1 MASIEEVKVK
11 LLNNEI
17 ENLFL
22 DFDVNSYDKH
32 GNNILHY
39 YVKNSESIAIDS
51 KQFLDM
57 LLREGFDLNSLQSKS
72 PESSALHLAVK
83 LKKRDLV
90 AQLVEYNVNI
100 NAVDEEGNTP
110 LWIAVMWYRNDDPFY
125 ISYLLENGADKNIEN
140 KHGVSP
146 LGLSNVMT
154 NYDSKSLLN
163 L

>member
-1 MASIEEVKVK
+1 MASIEEVKVR

-39 YVKNSESIAIDS
+39 YLKNSESLAIDS

-57 LLREGFDLNSLQSKS
+57 LFSEGFDLNSLQSKS
-72 PESSALHLAVK
+72 PKSSALHLAVK

-90 AQLVEYNVNI
+90 VQLVEYNVDI
-100 NAVDEEGNTP
+100 DAVDEEGNTP

-125 ISYLLENGADKNIEN
+125 ISYLLEKGADKNIEN

-146 LGLSNVMT
+146 LGLSNVMA
-154 NYDSKSLLN
+154 NYDSKPLLKK
-163 L
+163 

>member
-39 YVKNSESIAIDS
+39 YLKNSESLAIDS

-57 LLREGFDLNSLQSKS
+57 LLSEGLDLNSLQSKS
-72 PESSALHLAVK
+72 PKSSALHLAVK

-90 AQLVEYNVNI
+90 VQLVEYNVGI
-100 NAVDEEGNTP
+100 DTVDEEGNTP
-110 LWIAVMWYRNDDPFY
+110 LWVAVMWYRNDDPFY

-146 LGLSNVMT
+146 LGLSNVIA
-154 NYDSKSLLN
+154 NYDSKPLLKK
-163 L
+163 

>member
-39 YVKNSESIAIDS
+39 YLKNSESLAVKS
-51 KQFLDM
+51 KQFLNM
-57 LLREGFDLNSLQSKS
+57 LLSEGFDLNSLQSKS
-72 PESSALHLAVK
+72 PKSSALHLAVK

-90 AQLVEYNVNI
+90 IRLMEHNVDI
-100 NAVDEEGNTP
+100 DTVDEEGNTP
-110 LWIAVMWYRNDDPFY
+110 LWVAVMWYRNDDPFY

-146 LGLSNVMT
+146 L
-154 NYDSKSLLN
+154 
-163 L
+163 

>member
-39 YVKNSESIAIDS
+39 YLKNSESLAIDS

-57 LLREGFDLNSLQSKS
+57 LLSEGLDLNSLQSKS
-72 PESSALHLAVK
+72 PKSSALHLAVK

-90 AQLVEYNVNI
+90 VQLVEYNVDI
-100 NAVDEEGNTP
+100 DAVDEEGNTP
-110 LWIAVMWYRNDDPFY
+110 LWVAVMWYRNDDPFY
-125 ISYLLENGADKNIEN
+125 ISYLLEIGADKNIEN